1 MTVSGSSLRAQ
12 ATMKSFRV
20 LVVDDSAVMRKMIER
35 TLTQAG
41 VQIGELLE
49 ASDGWEALAVAKSK
63 RPDLIL
69 CDINMPTMD
78 GLEFLRALQAAPE
91 ASAIPVV
98 MITTEGSEAR
108 MGEAATLGAR
118 GYIRK
123 PFTLEQVKAQLAPIL
138 GHALEGR

>member
-1 MTVSGSSLRAQ
+1 MGRL
-12 ATMKSFRV
+12 RV

-41 VQIGELLE
+41 VPVGELLE
-49 ASDGWEALAVAKSK
+49 ASDGWEALAKAKAQ

-78 GLEFLRALQAAPE
+78 GLEFLRALKAAPE
-91 ASAIPVV
+91 GGNTPVV

-138 GHALEGR
+138 GAAPEGK